1 MTDLGGQLLH
11 ALGVAFAVLWEIL
24 WAPILSFGLSAAVQA
39 WFPRERCASFSP
51 TIRCDRSIHRSAA
64 VAPAQSYRI
73 PMAVRG

>member
-39 WFPRERCASFSP
+39 WFPREMRKLLPDDSL
-51 TIRCDRSIHRSAA
+51 RSLDPPLSGRRSRAKL
-64 VAPAQSYRI
+64 
-73 PMAVRG
+73 